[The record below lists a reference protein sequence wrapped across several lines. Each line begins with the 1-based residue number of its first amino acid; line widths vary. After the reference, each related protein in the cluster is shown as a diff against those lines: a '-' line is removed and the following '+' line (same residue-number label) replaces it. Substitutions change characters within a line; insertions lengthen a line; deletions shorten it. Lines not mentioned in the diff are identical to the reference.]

1 MDANAVTFAFQTH
14 LDDSEDHEDNEHDG
28 VPYGNS
34 GVIYEADID
43 NVLARARTLAEQVAR
58 LELLAQRQV
67 ETSSS
72 PSEYHA
78 RFHELLQ
85 KIKWNNIGMGPRD
98 PRIHIQ
104 ALEDQI
110 HMLDQV
116 FIENSASDILSL

>member
-1 MDANAVTFAFQTH
+1 MDANSAVTFAFQTH

-67 ETSSS
+67 ETSRCS

-78 RFHELLQ
+78 RFHELL
-85 KIKWNNIGMGPRD
+85 
-98 PRIHIQ
+98 
-104 ALEDQI
+104 
-110 HMLDQV
+110 
-116 FIENSASDILSL
+116 